1 MLEFTFPGKDVIDS
15 KGGEQL
21 GRGIVIKRVGGI
33 YRILHFRELLIR
45 GKLVQISPKIWYRPP
60 LLQLG
65 YTE

>member
-21 GRGIVIKRVGGI
+21 GTRIVRVGGI
-33 YRILHFRELLIR
+33 YRILHLRESLIT
-45 GKLVQISPKIWYRPP
+45 GKLVQIFPKIWYCPP